1 MQNSITYIYISYI
14 DISSIIYTKPL
25 SLALVFFYNR
35 INDPH
40 HQLLLSFKRM

>member
-1 MQNSITYIYISYI
+1 MHNSIHLYNTYI

-25 SLALVFFYNR
+25 SLALVLFYNR